1 MEETLHSY
9 AWAVIVQNHSSWSL
23 MCHCP
28 VATNALLSGVSYCF
42 VVDIHLGNAFSHTLS
57 RYDIE
62 PLLNPCWCT
71 STMAPFFVGTMRAG
85 TAIKSWGRLN
95 DFTPGC
101 GIHQRPPQHMGPMW
115 YLCQNFRRWR
125 EFIYLFPTK
134 QSNFVSYKYR
144 LNLHVHCWQITK
156 LIGEN
161 IVQFQPYI
169 HCNIFIRFRHK

>member
-1 MEETLHSY
+1 MHG
-9 AWAVIVQNHSSWSL
+9 H
-23 MCHCP
+23 CHC
-28 VATNALLSGVSYCF
+28 TKSQLLVFNVPLPCGYKCF
-42 VVDIHLGNAFSHTLS
+42 AEWCVLLFCGWYPLGKCFLPYSQQIWYRAFTK
-57 RYDIE
+57 
-62 PLLNPCWCT
+62 PLLMHLHHG
-71 STMAPFFVGTMRAG
+71 SLFVGTMRAG

-95 DFTPGC
+95 DCTPGC
-101 GIHQRPPQHMGPMW
+101 GIHQRPPQHMGPVW